1 MVRSP
6 VLHLCWLVS
15 VLVLLVRVPSV
26 ERTVAGLG
34 ASSFPTALTSLLELV
49 LLTIAAWA
57 AVALGLGLVGGRAAV
72 VAARLLPRAVRG
84 ALVAGVVTTL
94 SVGTAHAATSPS
106 PDPSPAAS
114 TLDGLVLPDRP
125 ASEVHDTPPVG
136 PPTQPPPD
144 TVVVAPGDSLWSI
157 AASRSGPRASVAD
170 VATSTEQWHQENREV
185 VGPDPDLLQPG
196 QRLTAPREP
205 A

>member
-1 MVRSP
+1 MRLRWSG
-6 VLHLCWLVS
+6 HLCWLVS
-15 VLVLLVRVPSV
+15 VLVLVVRGPSV
-26 ERTVAGLG
+26 EHTVTGLG
-34 ASSFPTALTSLLELV
+34 AASFPTALTALLELV
-49 LLTIAAWA
+49 LLTVAAWA
-57 AVALGLGLVGGRAAV
+57 AVVLGLGLVGGRATV

-94 SVGTAHAATSPS
+94 SVGAAHAAASPS
-106 PDPSPAAS
+106 PDPNPAAS

-125 ASEVHDTPPVG
+125 VPGGEDAPSAR
-136 PPTQPPPD
+136 PPTQPSPE

-157 AASRSGPRASVAD
+157 AASRSAPRASVAD
-170 VATSTEQWHQENREV
+170 VAASTERWYQENRET

-196 QRLTAPREP
+196 QRLTAPRES